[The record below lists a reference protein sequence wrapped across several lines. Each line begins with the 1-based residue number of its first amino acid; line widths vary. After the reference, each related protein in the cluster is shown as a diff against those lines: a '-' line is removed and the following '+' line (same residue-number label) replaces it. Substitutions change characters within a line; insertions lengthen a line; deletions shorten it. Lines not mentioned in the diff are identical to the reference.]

1 MHTRKMQR
9 PAWRIPISQGAFVVL
24 LAVALGA
31 GFANPAQAGARAADP
46 CGSGPLLQWSAVLH
60 AAQTDAADSERDRAA
75 LVALYDAAGGD
86 DWKDRTNWLSDEPL
100 GTWYGV
106 RTAGGRVVYLDLC
119 GPGGNN
125 LRGSMPAELGNLTA
139 LEELRLS
146 NNFLTGPIPAELGRL
161 TDLEVLRLSNN
172 ALSGPVPAELADLAA
187 LEELRL
193 HQNRLTGDLP
203 PDLRDL
209 ANLKRL
215 RIEDNAGL
223 CAPMDAG
230 FRAWLATLDEF
241 RGDCAAAVPVLPLPV
256 ALGLALILLAGG
268 WWRSR
273 RDGVQA

>member
-1 MHTRKMQR
+1 MCTRRMQR
-9 PAWRIPISQGAFVVL
+9 SAWCRPVARAAFAVSS
-24 LAVALGA
+24 AVALSW
-31 GFANPAQAGARAADP
+31 NLVDPAQARAAEP

-60 AAQTDAADSERDRAA
+60 AAQPDAADSEQDRAA
-75 LVALYDAAGGD
+75 LVALFNAAGGD
-86 DWKDRTNWLSDEPL
+86 DWIDRTNWLSDEPL

-106 RTAGGRVVYLDLC
+106 QTEGGRVVYLDLC

-125 LRGSMPAELGNLTA
+125 LRGSMPAALGNLTA

-172 ALSGPVPAELADLAA
+172 ALGGPVPAELADLAD

-203 PDLRDL
+203 SDLRHL

-223 CAPMDAG
+223 CAPMDG
-230 FRAWLATLDEF
+230 DFRAWLATLDEF

-256 ALGLALILLAGG
+256 AMGLALLLLGGG